1 MLARKPERPLYSD
14 NWRIVEMRRQMIS
27 TSLGEVPIVIF
38 AVRTT
43 TDQTFPGF
51 LSYSTIAPLDV
62 KIIVFPLEEL
72 RKDSKLIGRR
82 THFFG
87 KVDTFK
93 IEVPLG
99 ERISTLLVEV
109 LKQKGW
115 DAKMASPGIGAEDIT
130 SDWVVTGKIR
140 RLWAEATS
148 HLGYTQIG
156 KSVDLDIVII
166 DHQTS
171 VKTKFNLKEEDAP
184 KVVFFQNSLFQNY
197 LNEIVSNC
205 LNHTQ
210 VIKP

>member
-1 MLARKPERPLYSD
+1 LENSRNEKTNDFHKFGRSAHCYFCCTDDNGPDLSGFPL
-14 NWRIVEMRRQMIS
+14 
-27 TSLGEVPIVIF
+27 L
-38 AVRTT
+38 
-43 TDQTFPGF
+43 
-51 LSYSTIAPLDV
+51 LDV

-197 LNEIVSNC
+197 LNEIVSTC